1 MSRNAPPVKVKE
13 SKSAT
18 VRAALAR
25 PPKRQLSKWQRE
37 RRQRH
42 LIFGIAGALLVAI
55 ALVLAFGYVREI
67 LVRPTE
73 PAAVVGD
80 QVISVGQLVQRVK
93 PQLAAIDN
101 EMARLAAQGP
111 ISANPSTGSDQNS
124 RQFQMLQSQ
133 RSNAADM
140 VLNDMIDDE
149 LVRLESE
156 KRGIL
161 VTPEEIDARIQSD
174 LARQEA
180 LIAEARNPGPTPDA
194 AAATGPAPTATKPP
208 TLTADR
214 FDTAY
219 QEFLSRINFT
229 DQQYRAYVESLLQR
243 DKLRDA
249 LSAGIAATQEQ
260 VHVRRLTVST
270 QEEATAALADIRSG
284 ERTLEDLTREK
295 SLDLTSKSAGGD
307 LGWLPRGL
315 ESSQFDDAAF
325 RLSTGEISEPVVTPQ
340 GWEVLELLGKETRPL
355 TEEQLDRLKAK
366 TMDQWIREARDSP
379 TVRKELNRERRDWV
393 MRQSG
398 GGTGYSSQ
406 RGPGAG
412 F

>member
-1 MSRNAPPVKVKE
+1 MSRNAPTLKAKE
-13 SKSAT
+13 SKSAA

-37 RRQRH
+37 RRQRL
-42 LIFGIAGALLVAI
+42 LIFGVAAALLATI

-93 PQLAAIDN
+93 PQLAAIDS
-101 EMARLAAQGP
+101 ELARLAAQGP
-111 ISANPSTGSDQNS
+111 VSANPSTSNDQNS

-133 RSNAADM
+133 RANAADL
-140 VLNDMIDDE
+140 VLSDMIDDE

-180 LIAEARNPGPTPDA
+180 LLAEARNPGPTPDA
-194 AAATGPAPTATKPP
+194 AAATGPTPTATKPP
-208 TLTADR
+208 TLTTER
-214 FDTAY
+214 FQTAY
-219 QEFLSRINFT
+219 QEFLNRINFS

-249 LSAGIAATQEQ
+249 LSAGIPTTQEQ
-260 VHVRRLTVST
+260 VHVRRLTLSS
-270 QEEATAALADIRSG
+270 QEEATAALAQVRSG
-284 ERTLEDLTREK
+284 ERTLEDLAQEK
-295 SLDLTSKSAGGD
+295 SIDLTSKSAGGD

-315 ESSQFDDAAF
+315 ESSQFDEAAF
-325 RLSTGEISEPVVTPQ
+325 RLAIGEISDPVVTPQ
-340 GWEVLELLGKETRPL
+340 GWEVLELLGKETRAL
-355 TEEQLDRLKAK
+355 TDEQIDRLKAK
-366 TMDQWIREARDSP
+366 TMDQWMREARDSP
-379 TVRKELNRERRDWV
+379 TVRRELNRERRDWV
-393 MRQSG
+393 MREAG
-398 GGTGYSSQ
+398 GGTRPPGQ
-406 RGPGAG
+406 RGTGVG